1 MRRPDQACTYQ
12 EPVGFDD
19 LILEWCF
26 VRPKEETFR
35 LLGAPLAE
43 AGLRFTEAD
52 DSFNQLTLRYS
63 GKAVDLEIEVARM
76 DNFIYVL
83 ACRKGAFNSPGY
95 TDAGGSPIRVHYQQ
109 ALRTLGKD
117 PSTLTATIRLMNGT
131 SGPFY
136 ENALSAI
143 SMSIKE
149 NWAEIE
155 ARQETVFSSPQKK

>member
-1 MRRPDQACTYQ
+1 MS
-12 EPVGFDD
+12 
-19 LILEWCF
+19 L
-26 VRPKEETFR
+26 KEETLQ
-35 LLGAPLAE
+35 LLGDPLAE
-43 AGLRFTEAD
+43 GGLRFCAAND
-52 DSFNQLTLRYS
+52 AYGQLTLRYS
-63 GKAVDLEIEVARM
+63 GKAVDLEIEIART

-95 TDAGGSPIRVHYQQ
+95 TDIDGSPIRVHYQQ

-117 PSTLTATIRLMNGT
+117 PSLLIAIIRLMNGT